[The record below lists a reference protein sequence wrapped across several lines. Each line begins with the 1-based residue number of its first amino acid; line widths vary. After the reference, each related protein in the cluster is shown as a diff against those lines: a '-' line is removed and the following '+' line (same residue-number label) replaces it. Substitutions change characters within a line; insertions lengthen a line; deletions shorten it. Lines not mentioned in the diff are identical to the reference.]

1 MYGSWEMCMMDAGT
15 DRWMDRWK
23 KWHIVVGAPP
33 KKCWISLTK
42 SKWFFRVLNHWS
54 FWELL
59 GALLLGPHQ
68 RFALDPW
75 GGITTPPPPNP
86 LLKSVSPKISRYPPM
101 EHLSNDHNNHPNQHK
116 NSHILYNETGHP
128 IVSLMKSQWK
138 QHDQNFPMEGKPF

>member
-1 MYGSWEMCMMDAGT
+1 MYGSWEMCVMDAGT

-33 KKCWISLTK
+33 EKCWISLTK

-54 FWELL
+54 FWELCC
-59 GALLLGPHQ
+59 
-68 RFALDPW
+68 LDPTRALPW
-75 GGITTPPPPNP
+75 THEGESQPLPPPPNP

-116 NSHILYNETGHP
+116 NSHILCDETGHP
-128 IVSLMKSQWK
+128 IVSLIKSQWK
-138 QHDQNFPMEGKPF
+138 QHDQNFPMEGKPL